1 MVSFGGVD
9 TDPFEL
15 KRMMRQE
22 AHEKAF
28 EIQVMSQR
36 LYEKEKDKIVQA
48 GLLSKNEDF
57 QKKLQKLTQDLNI
70 ARSKSV
76 NETRL
81 EKMKARNEC
90 IDKIRGE
97 TRDKLI
103 AQFVNAS
110 NSTYRKCIKNLII
123 QVRINPLKIS
133 LSQGMIKLLEKELL
147 LKCKRDDLQ
156 LIRELIPECE
166 HEFEEIMAREVNQ
179 NEGDEVKV
187 EYKTKLILVDTEFL
201 NADASGK
208 CGGVVLTS
216 LDKRI
221 VCDNTLESRLNLC
234 FEELLPQ
241 IRKTLFP
248 QPEKVKK
255 EEKPKAGG
263 HGHKH

>member
-1 MVSFGGVD
+1 MVSFGSIE

-57 QKKLQKLTQDLNI
+57 QKKLQRLTQDLNI

-90 IDKIRGE
+90 MDKIRVE
-97 TRDKLI
+97 TREKLI

-110 NSTYRKCIKNLII
+110 NSTYRQCIKNLII
-123 QVRINPLKIS
+123 QVIYNSLQLIS
-133 LSQGMIKLLEKELL
+133 LIQGMIKLLEKELL
-147 LKCKRDDLQ
+147 LKCKRDDLKM
-156 LIRELIPECE
+156 IRELIPECE
-166 HEFEEIMAREVNQ
+166 
-179 NEGDEVKV
+179 
-187 EYKTKLILVDTEFL
+187 
-201 NADASGK
+201 
-208 CGGVVLTS
+208 
-216 LDKRI
+216 
-221 VCDNTLESRLNLC
+221 
-234 FEELLPQ
+234 
-241 IRKTLFP
+241 
-248 QPEKVKK
+248 
-255 EEKPKAGG
+255 
-263 HGHKH
+263 